1 MLRTFGLFL
10 LVLIQVSIK
19 GGESCLN
26 KYVTSILKRCVRE
39 NGERA
44 FGHLASPTFLRV
56 ESREEANQI
65 FVNAYMELLVAR
77 FV

>member
-1 MLRTFGLFL
+1 MLL

-26 KYVTSILKRCVRE
+26 KYVTSILKQCDRE
-39 NGERA
+39 NGEHA
-44 FGHLASPTFLRV
+44 FGHLASPMFLRV
-56 ESREEANQI
+56 GSCEEANQI
-65 FVNAYMELLVAR
+65 FVNAYMELSVAC